1 MLIGELASETGV
13 SARTLRFYEAD
24 GLLPE
29 PARTAGGYRDYDP
42 DIVERVRFI
51 RQAQAAGLTL
61 SEIRE
66 ILAVRDGG
74 EPPCDHVAQFVA
86 SRLEQVTERIEEL
99 ERTRQQLLAL
109 RDRLTELDPAECG
122 DGRICVAISAG

>member
-42 DIVERVRFI
+42 DIVERVTFI

-61 SEIRE
+61 AEIRE

-74 EPPCDHVAQFVA
+74 EPPCEHVAQFVA

-99 ERTRQQLLAL
+99 ERTRQQLLGL
-109 RDRLTELDPAECG
+109 RDRLDDLDPAECG
-122 DGRICVAISAG
+122 DGRICVAISAA

>member
-42 DIVERVRFI
+42 DIVERVTFI

-61 SEIRE
+61 AEIRE

-99 ERTRQQLLAL
+99 ERTRQQLLGL
-109 RDRLTELDPAECG
+109 RDRLADLDPAECG